1 MRRNRIRLTES
12 QLHRVIKESVKR
24 VLRESKTEIFSI
36 QGFNNTQDESIEY
49 PMNLFGTNYE
59 TIESAWE
66 AAEEAA
72 PLSSVLA
79 SSFPHAENMQTSI
92 RTAITRAISLF
103 AFMEIPLSILLFST
117 ISSSY

>member
-66 AAEEAA
+66 AAEEAVEYWEDETDDIDIFVMA
-72 PLSSVLA
+72 GEYRLDSGDIYGDPYDVGCCNN
-79 SSFPHAENMQTSI
+79 HKGWK
-92 RTAITRAISLF
+92 
-103 AFMEIPLSILLFST
+103 
-117 ISSSY
+117 